1 MPNPLTDELSNEAK
15 AELAAVFAGLKRHYA
30 ERDAQLRPP
39 RGRPAWLSVGDRP
52 HRIGRW

>member
-30 ERDAQLRPP
+30 
-39 RGRPAWLSVGDRP
+39 RPAWLSAGDRP
-52 HRIGRW
+52 HMIGRW